1 MNLKALLPSLSLCA
15 ALIVTSVRA
24 DEQPPANPNATPE
37 ARALLHFLYSIS
49 GQHTLTGQHNFPN
62 TRDQSTLSAARYRG
76 KVPAIFGQDF
86 GFAKDGDKDA
96 VSARPDMIAEVKR
109 QFALG
114 SIVTLC
120 WHAAPPTASE
130 PVTFRPPNRTN
141 NLNNHSVQGQ
151 LTDQQFLDILTPGT
165 ALHSNWCAQVDVIA
179 GYLKQL
185 QDAHIPVLW
194 RPYHEMN
201 GDWFWW
207 GGRLGEHGTAAL
219 YRQLYDRMV
228 NYHHLNNLIWIWSL
242 DRPGTN
248 TSRAFTNF
256 YPGQNYFDVAA
267 LDCYGPFEQH
277 YYDDL
282 LQVAHGKVVTL
293 AEVGTPPTLAVLEKQ
308 PDWCW
313 WMTWAGFGAGGRR
326 PGGTNSIA
334 GTNSLAPTNAAPSTN
349 AIAIKLLVNDP
360 RSWSLSDEDYRK
372 AIEPIR
378 IAAGYPVPVP
388 APEIPPPATP
398 TPAH

>member
-1 MNLKALLPSLSLCA
+1 MNVKSTISLMSVCALLA
-15 ALIVTSVRA
+15 ATA
-24 DEQPPANPNATPE
+24 GCTTTHAPANPNATPE
-37 ARALLHFLYSIS
+37 ARALLSYIYTIS
-49 GQHTLTGQHNFPN
+49 GQHTMTGQHNYPN
-62 TRDQSTLSAARYRG
+62 TKDQSTVAASRYRG

-96 VSARPDMIAEVKR
+96 ASARPDMIAEVKR
-109 QFALG
+109 QFERG
-114 SIVTLC
+114 SIIALC
-120 WHAAPPTASE
+120 WHAVPPTADE
-130 PVTFRPPNRTN
+130 PVVFRPPNRTN
-141 NLNNHSVQGQ
+141 TNDHSVQGQ

-165 ALHSNWCAQVDVIA
+165 ELYKKWCAQVDVIA

-219 YRQLYDRMV
+219 YRQLYDRFV
-228 NYHHLNNLIWIWSL
+228 NYHQLNNLVWIWSL

-248 TSRAFTNF
+248 SSRAFANF
-256 YPGQNYFDVAA
+256 YPGAKYFDIAA

-282 LQVAHGKVVTL
+282 LKVARGKPITL
-293 AEVGTPPTLAVLEKQ
+293 AEVGTPPSLEVLEKQ
-308 PDWCW
+308 PRWTW
-313 WMTWAGFGAGGRR
+313 WMTWAGMGSGRR
-326 PGGTNSIA
+326 RGPGTNSVA
-334 GTNSLAPTNAAPSTN
+334 SASTN
-349 AIAIKLLVNDP
+349 TGPNPVKVLVDDP
-360 RSWSLSDEDYRK
+360 RSWSLSDEAYRK

-378 IAAGYPVPVP
+378 VAAGYPPEVP
-388 APEIPPPATP
+388 APEIPPP
-398 TPAH
+398 PAARPASP